1 VSGSGIS
8 WAICK
13 SVPRSRQ
20 ITTPALHYSSFLQAG
35 CPSCRP
41 TNDFKALKASTESMP
56 KFTHI
61 SLYKS
66 FDIAP
71 NILRTILTRRHLST
85 ILQTVDSQ
93 FVTVSVQ
100 ICRQH
105 DAREAARRAG
115 PSATAGTRV
124 YSTQLNSTE
133 NYGRKCLTPLSPH
146 HIYIQS

>member
-1 VSGSGIS
+1 
-8 WAICK
+8 
-13 SVPRSRQ
+13 
-20 ITTPALHYSSFLQAG
+20 
-35 CPSCRP
+35 
-41 TNDFKALKASTESMP
+41 MP

-105 DAREAARRAG
+105 DAREATRRAG
-115 PSATAGTRV
+115 PSATADTRV

-146 HIYIQS
+146 HNYIQS